1 MAKIGYALKSLR
13 LRRQLSMRELAL
25 RSGVSHTTIS
35 MMERDAISPTIDTL
49 QAVLDALGSRLAE
62 FLGGVRQGAGSPF
75 YPAEDMPEIGNPDTI
90 SYRLIGLNH
99 PYRSFQFLRESYAVG
114 ADTGEMLSHARR
126 KLICGEGSGRGN
138 GRRRQ
143 RAASRRWILFR
154 QPRPSR
160 VSQYRRRACRGH
172 QCDLSTLLLSRFC
185 RIAPVSWAGTSGGRF
200 CREKERT
207 INNPDDKID
216 CGEDVMAKDR
226 FSCPRHAGKALIPT
240 EESRG

>member
-114 ADTGEMLSHARR
+114 ADTGEMLSHVAQEAGYVVKGRVEVTVGDARR
-126 KLICGEGSGRGN
+126 AL
-138 GRRRQ
+138 
-143 RAASRRWILFR
+143 RAGDGYYFDSRAPHGFR
-154 QPRPSR
+154 NIGDEPAEVISAISPPS
-160 VSQYRRRACRGH
+160 Y
-172 QCDLSTLLLSRFC
+172 
-185 RIAPVSWAGTSGGRF
+185 
-200 CREKERT
+200 
-207 INNPDDKID
+207 
-216 CGEDVMAKDR
+216 
-226 FSCPRHAGKALIPT
+226 
-240 EESRG
+240 